1 MDLATIIGLGTAF
14 FAIGFS
20 VLLSGANPLL
30 YYDVPSIFITIVGST
45 ATIVAMNPLGRF
57 LNIVTVFTKALQMQR
72 IEFERVIR
80 TLVEFSERA
89 RREGLLALEDNL
101 QEVEDEFMRKGIQLV
116 VDGTDPEL
124 IKSVMGNELSQIQA
138 RHGANIKMF
147 DDWSKQGPA
156 WGMLG
161 TLLGLIMMLG
171 NLGGDKTAIG
181 KGMGTAMI
189 TSLYGAVMCYALF
202 VPVKI
207 KLEDKDKEETLM
219 KELVMEGVLSI
230 QAGDNPRILLEKLVA
245 FLPPKRREA
254 MRQESAKE

>member
-1 MDLATIIGLGTAF
+1 MDLATIVGIGVAF
-14 FAIGFS
+14 FAIGSS
-20 VLLSGANPLL
+20 VLISGANPLL
-30 YYDVPSIFITIVGST
+30 YFDVASIFIVIIGST
-45 ATIVAMNPLGRF
+45 ATIVAMNPLSRF
-57 LNIVTVFTKALQMQR
+57 MNIPVVAMKAMQLQRM
-72 IEFERVIR
+72 EFERTIR

-138 RHGANIKMF
+138 RHGAAIKIF

-189 TSLYGAVMCYALF
+189 TSLYGAIMCYALF
-202 VPVKI
+202 IPIKV

-245 FLPPKRREA
+245 FLPPKQRES

>member
-1 MDLATIIGLGTAF
+1 MDLGTIAGLGIAF
-14 FAIGFS
+14 FAIAFS
-20 VLLSGANPLL
+20 VFLAGANPAI
-30 YYDVPSIFITIVGST
+30 YIDMPSIFIVIFGST
-45 ATIVAMNPLGRF
+45 STIAVMNPLQRF
-57 LNIVTVFTKALQMQR
+57 LNFPNALMKAFQAPR
-72 IEFERVIR
+72 WEFERVIR

-138 RHGANIKMF
+138 RHGANIKIA
-147 DDWSKQGPA
+147 DDWGKQAPA

-161 TLLGLIMMLG
+161 TLLGLIIMLA

-181 KGMGTAMI
+181 KGMGVAMI
-189 TSLYGAVMCYALF
+189 TSLYGAIMAYAFF
-202 VPVKI
+202 VPLKV

-245 FLPPKRREA
+245 FLPPKQREA
-254 MRQESAKE
+254 LRQESAKE